1 MKILLE
7 LISKIRIKDK
17 FSKLLITYHYMMYCK
32 LKLNL
37 HGNNKLH
44 MY

>member
-7 LISKIRIKDK
+7 LIAKIRIKIIIIIIIM
-17 FSKLLITYHYMMYCK
+17 SHYMICSK
-32 LKLNL
+32 PKLNL
-37 HGNNKLH
+37 HENNKLH